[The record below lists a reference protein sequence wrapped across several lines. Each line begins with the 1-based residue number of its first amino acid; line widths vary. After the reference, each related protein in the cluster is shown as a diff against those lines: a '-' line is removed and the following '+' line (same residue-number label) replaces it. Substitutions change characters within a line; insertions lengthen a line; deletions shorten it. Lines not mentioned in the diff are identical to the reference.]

1 MCCFACVYYLYNYSG
16 VISLHVIHL
25 PDLTP
30 KLLKG
35 GKQVFDGFFSPPPSP
50 CGTKDSGVAKRMVSI
65 VLVQLGNN
73 NWGGQHNF

>member
-1 MCCFACVYYLYNYSG
+1 MCYFVCVDYLYNCSG

-30 KLLKG
+30 KAPEGWEAGLWWL
-35 GKQVFDGFFSPPPSP
+35 FLPSPPPR
-50 CGTKDSGVAKRMVSI
+50 GTQDSGVAKRMVSI
-65 VLVQLGNN
+65 VLVQLSNN